1 MVISVLIAD
10 DEALVRGGFRAMLA
24 SQPDIEVIGEAGDGE
39 QAVQLAHELRPD
51 VVLMD
56 VRMPK
61 LDGLEATRRVL
72 APAAGRVPRV
82 LVLTTFDRNV
92 FVYEALKAGASGF
105 LLKDSPPE
113 RLAEAIRIVAAGDAM
128 LAPAITRRLIEEH
141 VRGPRPGQD
150 VPAELEELTEREA
163 EVLRLVARGASNA
176 EIAEQLYL
184 SQATVKTHV
193 AGVLT
198 KLDVRDRT
206 QAVVRAYESGFVRP
220 GYREPSDGG
229 RA

>member
-39 QAVQLAHELRPD
+39 QAVALAHALRPD

-56 VRMPK
+56 ARMPK

-72 APAAGRVPRV
+72 APSAGRVPRV

-150 VPAELEELTEREA
+150 VPVELEELTEREA
-163 EVLRLVARGASNA
+163 EVLRLVAQGLSNA
-176 EIAEQLYL
+176 EIAAHLIVSLE
-184 SQATVKTHV
+184 TVKTHV
-193 AGVLT
+193 AHVLG
-198 KLDVRDRT
+198 KLGLRDRV
-206 QAVVRAYESGFVRP
+206 QAVVRAYESGLVTP
-220 GYREPSDGG
+220 GLGAE
-229 RA
+229 

>member
-1 MVISVLIAD
+1 MISVLIAD

-24 SQPDIEVIGEAGDGE
+24 SQPDIEVLGEAGDGE
-39 QAVQLAHELRPD
+39 QAVALAHELRPD

-72 APAAGRVPRV
+72 APSAGRVPRV

-113 RLAEAIRIVAAGDAM
+113 RLAEAIRVVAAGEAL

-141 VRGPRPGQD
+141 VRGPRPGQE
-150 VPAELEELTEREA
+150 VPSELEELTEREA

-176 EIAEQLYL
+176 EIAQRLYL

-193 AGVLT
+193 AAMLT
-198 KLDVRDRT
+198 KLGVRDRT
-206 QAVVRAYESGFVRP
+206 QAVVRAYETGFVRP
-220 GYREPSDGG
+220 GHREPAADE

>member
-1 MVISVLIAD
+1 MISVLIAD

-24 SQPDIEVIGEAGDGE
+24 SQPDIEVLGEAGDGE
-39 QAVQLAHELRPD
+39 QAVALAHELRPD

-61 LDGLEATRRVL
+61 LDGLEATRRLL
-72 APAAGRVPRV
+72 APSAGRVPRV

-113 RLAEAIRIVAAGDAM
+113 RLAEAIRVVAAGEAL

-141 VRGPRPGQD
+141 VRGPRPGQA
-150 VPAELEELTEREA
+150 VPSELEELTEREA

-176 EIAEQLYL
+176 EIAERLYL

-193 AGVLT
+193 AAVLT
-198 KLDVRDRT
+198 KLGVRDRT
-206 QAVVRAYESGFVRP
+206 QAVVRAYETGFVRP
-220 GYREPSDGG
+220 GYREPAADE
-229 RA
+229 RE

>member
-1 MVISVLIAD
+1 
-10 DEALVRGGFRAMLA
+10 MLA
-24 SQPDIEVIGEAGDGE
+24 SDPGIDVVGEAGDGE
-39 QAVQLAHELRPD
+39 QAVALARELRPD

-56 VRMPK
+56 VRMPR
-61 LDGLEATRRVL
+61 LDGLEATRRL
-72 APAAGRVPRV
+72 LSGQGGHVPRV

-113 RLAEAIRIVAAGDAM
+113 RLAEAVHVVAAGEA
-128 LAPAITRRLIEEH
+128 LLSPAITRRLIEEH

-150 VPAELEELTEREA
+150 VPDELEELTEREA

-176 EIAEQLYL
+176 EIAARLYL
-184 SQATVKTHV
+184 SQATIKTHV
-193 AGVLT
+193 AALLT
-198 KLDVRDRT
+198 KLGVRDRT
-206 QAVVRAYESGFVRP
+206 QAVIRAYESGFVRP
-220 GYREPSDGG
+220 GHHDRGDGD

>member
-1 MVISVLIAD
+1 MISVLIAD

-24 SQPDIEVIGEAGDGE
+24 SQPDIEVLGEAGDGE
-39 QAVQLAHELRPD
+39 QAVALALALRPD
-51 VVLMD
+51 VILMD

-72 APAAGRVPRV
+72 APSAGRVPRV

-113 RLAEAIRIVAAGDAM
+113 RLAEAIRVVAAGEAL

-141 VRGPRPGQD
+141 VRGPRPGQE
-150 VPAELEELTEREA
+150 VPSELEELTEREA

-176 EIAEQLYL
+176 EIAQRLYL
-184 SQATVKTHV
+184 SQATIKTHV
-193 AGVLT
+193 AAVLT
-198 KLDVRDRT
+198 KLGVRDRT
-206 QAVVRAYESGFVRP
+206 QAVVRAYETGFVRP
-220 GYREPSDGG
+220 GYREPAADE